1 MNNRKNCS
9 IEEVK
14 RLLGLEEYYP
24 RMVIHPIPTR
34 DYYYKVE
41 GQPFTLYTYW
51 QLRDKGVK
59 DEKNNTQNTPKGG
72 TLMEQ
77 TEQSIQRSGNLNPMW
92 GKRHSAESKKKISDT
107 QKARYAAISKAITER
122 EDILDYGEDDTQTRR
137 NVLRHLLD
145 NNDLRFDNV
154 KQAADFFVIMLGR
167 DKIEEIIHR
176 EIHKYI
182 NENCTLREG

>member
-1 MNNRKNCS
+1 
-9 IEEVK
+9 
-14 RLLGLEEYYP
+14 
-24 RMVIHPIPTR
+24 
-34 DYYYKVE
+34 
-41 GQPFTLYTYW
+41 
-51 QLRDKGVK
+51 
-59 DEKNNTQNTPKGG
+59 
-72 TLMEQ
+72 MED
-77 TEQSIQRSGNLNPMW
+77 TTKSVMRSGNLNPFF
-92 GKRHSAESKKKISDT
+92 GKRHSAESKKKISDS
-107 QKARYAAISKAITER
+107 QKARYAAIRKAITER

-167 DKIEEIIHR
+167 DRIEEIIHK

>member
-1 MNNRKNCS
+1 MNQTKQS
-9 IEEVK
+9 
-14 RLLGLEEYYP
+14 
-24 RMVIHPIPTR
+24 
-34 DYYYKVE
+34 
-41 GQPFTLYTYW
+41 
-51 QLRDKGVK
+51 
-59 DEKNNTQNTPKGG
+59 
-72 TLMEQ
+72 ME
-77 TEQSIQRSGNLNPMW
+77 RSGNLNPMW
-92 GKRHSAESKKKISDT
+92 GHKQSQETKKKISDT
-107 QKARYAAISKAITER
+107 QKARYAAIKKAITER

-167 DKIEEIIHR
+167 DIIEEIIHK